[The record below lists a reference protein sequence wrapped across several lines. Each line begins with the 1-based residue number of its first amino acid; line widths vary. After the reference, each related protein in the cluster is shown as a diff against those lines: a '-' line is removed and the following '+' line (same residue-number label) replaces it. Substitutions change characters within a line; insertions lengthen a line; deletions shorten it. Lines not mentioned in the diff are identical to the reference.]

1 MSIQPTFRGVV
12 WSLVLVAVL
21 VTGTLSF
28 PRAASR
34 TADPS
39 SGQPPTPS
47 ASLTDDQTT
56 TDGTAADASAT
67 DGEQPA
73 QVPLPVFRSG
83 INFIRVD
90 TIVTDDDGNHVMDL
104 QPSDFEIYE
113 DDELQEIETFEVI
126 TIDPLEDPNARLERT
141 VRNRNDVEREASR
154 PDVRVFV
161 IFFDDYHVRFGNGR
175 RVAIQLT
182 EFLSQNLLPTDLVG
196 LMFPLTPLL
205 DLNLTRDHD
214 LILEQINSWYG
225 RKYDYTPRNFFEE
238 GYANFPTETV
248 ELLRNDISMS
258 ALRGLMIYLGGIRE
272 ARKSV
277 LLVGEGFSNYL
288 PPQLRSSNALNIP
301 DSYENPSVG
310 DPFAAENR
318 MEETNEFFRNA
329 GLQMDLRRLFQ
340 TANRFN
346 TAIYPLDP
354 RGLAT
359 GEFDVSQP
367 NVSTRTS
374 LRALRSTQDTLRTL
388 AEQTDGRALV
398 NINNIDEGLGQML
411 QDSSAYYLIGYTSSG
426 SPTDGEFHEIDVRV
440 TRDDMNVRHRRGYWA
455 ASERDVERVL
465 RGPEADV
472 PPKAVDVALGS
483 LAAPRRGR
491 LVSTWIGTS
500 RGENGKTKVTFAW
513 EPTAGRSS
521 RQQGAE
527 RVLVTAMGDAGG
539 AFYRGRVPE
548 RAAAAGRGVGRR
560 GSPGLTTRVVE
571 FATFDADPG
580 LMHFTLAVEG
590 SGGEVL
596 DRDRDEIEIPDFTG
610 PDLVFSTPAFVR
622 ARNNLEWQELVD
634 KWDAAPTPARDFRRT
649 ERLLVRFD
657 MYAPGT
663 VAPELEA
670 WLLNRRGDRLYP
682 FSVQPAA
689 DGHPNQID
697 VQLASL
703 APGEYVI
710 ELTAATS
717 RDDRTELV
725 AFRLGS

>member
-1 MSIQPTFRGVV
+1 MPIQPTLRSVA

-21 VTGTLSF
+21 VTGTRSV
-28 PRAASR
+28 PHAASQ
-34 TADPS
+34 AANQSP
-39 SGQPPTPS
+39 GQPPTPS
-47 ASLTDDQTT
+47 DDDRAATDGAAA
-56 TDGTAADASAT
+56 DGTAT
-67 DGEQPA
+67 DGDQTAA
-73 QVPLPVFRSG
+73 QAPVPVFRSG

-90 TIVTDDDGNHVMDL
+90 TIVTDDDGNHVTDL

-113 DDELQEIETFEVI
+113 DDALQEIETFELI
-126 TIDPLEDPNARLERT
+126 TIDALEDPTASLERT
-141 VRNRNDVEREASR
+141 VRNRNDVEREAAR

-175 RVAIQLT
+175 RAAIQLT
-182 EFLSQNLLPTDLVG
+182 EFLSKNLLPTDLVG

-205 DLNLTRDHD
+205 DLNLTRDHG
-214 LILEQINSWYG
+214 LILDQIDSWYG
-225 RKYDYTPRNFFEE
+225 RKYDYTPRNLFEQR
-238 GYANFPTETV
+238 YASYPTETV

-272 ARKSV
+272 SRKSV

-288 PPQLRSSNALNIP
+288 PPQLRSSNAQNLP
-301 DSYENPSVG
+301 DSRENPLVG
-310 DPFAAENR
+310 DPFAAEGPL
-318 MEETNEFFRNA
+318 EETNEFFRNA
-329 GLQMDLRRLFQ
+329 GLQMDLRRLYQ

-346 TAIYPLDP
+346 TAIYTFDP

-367 NVSTRTS
+367 NIATRTN
-374 LRALRSTQDTLRTL
+374 RQALRRTQDTLRTL
-388 AEQTDGRALV
+388 AEETDGRALV
-398 NINNIDEGLGQML
+398 NVNNIGEGLDQML
-411 QDSSAYYLIGYTSSG
+411 RDSSAYYLIGYTSSG
-426 SPTDGEFHEIDVRV
+426 SPTDGEFHNIEVRV
-440 TRDDMNVRHRRGYWA
+440 TRDDTNVRHRRGYWA
-455 ASERDVERVL
+455 VSERDVERAL
-465 RGPEADV
+465 KGPEADA
-472 PPKAVDVALGS
+472 PPKAVDLALGA
-483 LAAPRRGR
+483 LAVPSRGR
-491 LVSTWIGTS
+491 LVRTWIGTS
-500 RGENGKTKVTFAW
+500 RGENGKTQVTFAW
-513 EPTAGRSS
+513 EPAGGRSS
-521 RQQGAE
+521 RLGEAE

-548 RAAAAGRGVGRR
+548 RAAAPGRGVGRNSAR
-560 GSPGLTTRVVE
+560 ALTTRVVE

-580 LMHFTLAVEG
+580 LMHVSLAVEG
-590 SGGEVL
+590 SAGEVI
-596 DRDRDEIEIPDFTG
+596 DRDRNEIEIPDFTG

-634 KWDAAPTPARDFRRT
+634 KWDAAPTPSREFRRT

-663 VAPELEA
+663 TAPELEA

-689 DGHPNQID
+689 DGHPTQLDI
-697 VQLASL
+697 QLASL

-717 RDDRTELV
+717 RDERTELV
-725 AFRLGS
+725 AFRVGS